1 MADAGPLPH
10 LPYLFTSLVRLAPIN
25 HLLRRLPAAN
35 AFIGQVLLLKGYAS
49 GCGSGHLLDFLL
61 TLQAAAQAQ
70 LTHGARCV
78 THTVRCACVKQA
90 LDHRRSPP
98 RQPFRRR

>member
-1 MADAGPLPH
+1 MENADAGPLLH

-61 TLQAAAQAQ
+61 TLQAAAPHGFYQSPGLL
-70 LTHGARCV
+70 LTV
-78 THTVRCACVKQA
+78 STIP
-90 LDHRRSPP
+90 S
-98 RQPFRRR
+98 QPAAV

>member
-1 MADAGPLPH
+1 MADAGPLLH

-61 TLQAAAQAQ
+61 TLQAAAP
-70 LTHGARCV
+70 HGFYKARLIV
-78 THTVRCACVKQA
+78 DGIHKFIPTGRDRKSVV
-90 LDHRRSPP
+90 
-98 RQPFRRR
+98 